1 MDPTSLS
8 NQGQY
13 DTCPTPLFFPPY
25 INPSLSFSSFD
36 LHCFTITMEI
46 SVEKVEGSTDVDY
59 FYDSYTVHVGNHRIL
74 TVVTYCEITAV
85 KWLKQAKKVNNSKS
99 LPKTL
104 VVGFSVERQNDYYSR
119 YGLLKFP
126 YELLHI
132 CIGSHCLL
140 YHLDD
145 PEFNKPPKFLAHFL
159 ADPKVIVVGMGIKD
173 KASHLEKDFE
183 VKIKNAVDLNELA
196 VKGMKR
202 DELDLGR
209 YDLDRL
215 AKAVLGKHM
224 DVVRPGRKIEW
235 FKGKRPYYHSPELS
249 NEKVMFTTADAYLCY
264 SVGSQL
270 FDMIHGKASSAI
282 AAAAA
287 VAAAAKSRKN
297 KKMKKGKKNKKGK
310 K

>member
-1 MDPTSLS
+1 
-8 NQGQY
+8 
-13 DTCPTPLFFPPY
+13 
-25 INPSLSFSSFD
+25 
-36 LHCFTITMEI
+36 
-46 SVEKVEGSTDVDY
+46 
-59 FYDSYTVHVGNHRIL
+59 
-74 TVVTYCEITAV
+74 
-85 KWLKQAKKVNNSKS
+85 
-99 LPKTL
+99 
-104 VVGFSVERQNDYYSR
+104 
-119 YGLLKFP
+119 FP

-140 YHLDD
+140 YHLNAPDLY
-145 PEFNKPPKFLAHFL
+145 KPPKFLAHFL
-159 ADPKVIVVGMGIKD
+159 SDPEVIVVGMGIKD
-173 KASHLEKDFE
+173 KSSHLEKDFQ

-224 DVVRPGRKIEW
+224 DVLRPGRKIEW
-235 FKGKRPYYHSPELS
+235 FKRKRPYYHSAEL
-249 NEKVMFTTADAYLCY
+249 NDEKVMFTTADAYLCY
-264 SVGSQL
+264 RIGSQL